1 MPIYTDENLPK
12 QESWQL
18 PQTQVYQP
26 TLRDQII
33 AAYNTPNRM
42 PTASNEFSRG
52 LTSTSL
58 NLQASEARQRQ
69 LEALRAKNYALADE
83 YKRQADDLEQQAY
96 VNAPINQNFTDALES
111 PSRLPGWAMGA
122 LGSMVPT
129 VLPTLASGA
138 AGAFGAGRLAKKF
151 GLDQAKA
158 QALGGW
164 AGGTI
169 PAYQMERNEAISE
182 AMANPEIMAN
192 RSLDEI
198 ANAAMVKG
206 GLAAGMEALVPAAAG
221 GFMRGASKVLPRG
234 VNRLA
239 KGEVLP
245 AAGTE
250 FLTEGAQSLIGQ
262 STQNYLEG
270 KSLTDYDWTQ
280 ALNEA
285 AAGAVG
291 GAGMAAPGALG
302 RAGYNWAQRNK
313 ENIADKAQA
322 LGQTITNTVT
332 GNATQ
337 QDAQNAQE
345 FANEVKQE
353 VAVNEA
359 ASETTPAN
367 TQPAQEPPQAE
378 MPARNIEPGNIPSVD
393 KLVQGQTDE
402 QVTPTSVEPTMNV
415 AAEEQ
420 VTPSSV
426 EQSAGVAAE
435 EQITPTN
442 YTEEV
447 ISSLYKNRQAG
458 IGIKKTIAAIKPKYK
473 GQTSLGKNKVDAYK
487 AIAGKFKNLNSM
499 HKSVSIVS
507 NFAEALE
514 TFGEDFANNV
524 LNGRDLKEAIQISK
538 ARGLKYGDKVILF
551 TDNNIDDNQLFGTFL
566 HEVGVHKGLRT
577 VFTDQDFQTTVNQI
591 EKWALTVG
599 DIELQE
605 LASRAINNVRDNPV
619 YLQQSF
625 EKQQEEIVANF
636 ISEAIDAGYTP
647 SFVKDAGDNTRL
659 NKKLVALLDSI
670 FDKIKKLLI
679 SIKLKPESFTAQ
691 ELVDLVWGMAG
702 KTVNNQL
709 GEFTNNEQQQ
719 TAKEETNERVEE
731 EQKARI
737 ESAKEILA
745 DLDNTIA
752 IHQLENLDNDFIDM
766 SGVFDN
772 IVEDENAW
780 LNIDNKKLENA
791 KQVIETLAKNPE
803 YLSDS
808 VNAILQR
815 EITGEGL
822 QDGQTPFDYFRIA
835 EEIRAL
841 PENEK
846 SVIRAYWFDEF
857 VNKNFNTASQE
868 ARDTVSFSLP
878 INDNFVIPF
887 YKKFISE
894 LVRTHDSI
902 RNVET
907 GAQVN
912 FSENVF
918 DSVIDSG
925 YTEDGKSFIEQD
937 ERTIDRNLTEI
948 IGQKSQNFL
957 GFIRLLSQD
966 FPKSNKNAQAAIA
979 NAHVALVDS
988 FGPRALP
995 ILENLKN
1002 FIENLAAGEYT
1013 KDVASDRLL
1022 HIIFGGDTVV
1032 DPNSDKLYGQEK
1044 RIELKKLEFL
1054 KTVILKVRNEVEDIE
1069 DLHFKVVL
1077 EEALQ
1082 EKAKAVWNDLKNKV
1096 ENASTNEE
1104 RIEFQRRLNDLERK
1118 FYTAL
1123 NEYYKIQLPSNKKQ
1137 DALIERV
1144 NNVLQN
1150 NLDWVQDYLNKAQIE
1165 GLENVFVKSEITG
1178 KWEFRN
1184 NKLEDATAFKD
1195 LLDKIFSKIKE
1206 FRANLGF
1213 VKFIKKAG
1221 VKVRKLGNRIEYFV
1235 GGKWTSN
1242 ENDPALEEIGLLA
1255 RTNPVLNEHFNYPYT
1270 KLWSSHRVKDLR
1282 KNGKEKTISIV
1293 IPSATERKAKGD
1305 PDFILSKENI
1315 KRLATI
1321 RRQINGDT
1329 RKSNLQKELERR
1341 DEVIK
1346 KFNTYFINLPVLSQ
1360 RAVLKVQRGANLPSF
1375 ISDIEADRAQHLGYS
1390 QKELQGRIL
1399 NVQRVFDEAVLNALK
1414 HFGVKG
1420 KSRKLADEKT
1430 LLSENFQLGLKR
1442 FRVDLEK
1449 EIAKLK
1455 IKEAREQK
1463 TGELSH
1469 TDWKEWN
1476 EDAYHKE
1483 NATLSPDE
1491 QVLMRTGSEHITIVR
1506 DKRKFDVLT
1515 DLYALSGFLSDKNVF
1530 KLNEK
1535 GEEEHFLPNHL
1546 VLQHNWVTRHKL
1558 ANAGFRNLRQV
1569 EKDLLG
1575 NEILPR
1581 LQNDGYCLDT
1591 VDLVTAS
1598 LLEVV
1603 EHDGISIEQVIN
1615 DPYKLGKAL
1624 TQYAPYWALRKINDI
1639 QDPDIKANL
1648 KNLFAEAFMVKGL
1661 SREDRELAEKTNAD
1675 AYAVALMQIN
1685 KNRGSFFFTV
1695 RTDIKGVIAPEAL
1708 EAALL
1713 INYYMALDKN
1723 QSYGYVV
1730 ISTDDRVGRGNFN
1743 WRSIVQPVPFRT
1755 DFINRF
1761 LGKTGQLQSIY
1772 GEKNQEEVKQ
1782 ELLRDADKVIIFH
1795 GLDRPVGRNQGLGIV
1810 RQQIDE
1816 EGNFI
1821 RDEKGNFRE
1830 YVPNVTSKG
1839 KIGISIN
1846 SLIDMVS
1853 KDQQNEEQSL
1863 LKKLG
1868 SAIAAFYDMDAP
1880 RDHFPTSKAFF
1891 RENLS
1896 TTKQG
1901 IYPGY
1906 SMIITEEMFQNRNAE
1921 FKDVELWLNGEP
1933 EEFDDKTYAVIY
1945 SEDAAGNKILRGIK
1959 GGKESKE
1966 YLFNEPPTDDETA
1979 RVVKAFSSILP
1990 GDFYYGMI
1998 FPLDTKLRW
2007 TEDGYTTTYEEII
2020 SGHSYLKSL
2029 KEDFTYVKEHTK
2041 PALRY
2046 IQAVFDEYFTPKNG
2060 VPYATRGTFTFEMP
2074 LIENLKTAIEN
2085 NYLYS
2090 NPNIDK
2096 KNFIEQDKAV
2106 QHANRIVDF
2115 LENGGIQNIFK
2126 QNVGLSI
2133 EQAGENILNFWKENI
2148 GDNGAENP
2156 LQYVKGQKIMANP
2169 ALFMRDY
2176 FVTPFQESERR
2187 IYQNKPDSIDYL
2199 QKKLSFVY
2207 QNYYNKLYN
2216 KYIYEFDQEN
2226 FILSYQ
2232 NYYIDKI
2239 VKQNKTLSMDKD
2251 EEDLLYKEAKAAYDA
2266 DINKKQRFKKEYQ
2279 RYIKNKKNIKP
2290 LTFEE
2295 FIKSDE
2301 KNKYGN
2307 KIESGD
2313 KIFDSITA
2321 KKLIEE
2327 ILLKNT
2333 IRKLNSFDITKVFS
2347 FGNLR
2352 EDANGNFK
2360 IDFKIKDER
2369 WLDEYNTF
2377 LKLIVDKDLGLWN
2390 EIKEQHKAAGKNINS
2405 GNASEKENPHEQ
2417 PNVGTLREKKN
2428 QEQREAEKQKVL
2440 DDYLATKEIPIFR
2453 HDIYYGALELYKAFR
2468 MDGKPDMTPVEAE
2481 GRYDWRSETG
2491 DRGEDILTMALR
2503 ETNPYK
2509 YIEQNANQV
2518 QIQSFQN
2525 KDGDWYKWIDKK
2537 IADSENYR
2545 SIIPLSDHLDPEYD
2559 GRKENVSDYKSH
2571 RNSYFNY
2578 DLIKTYPD
2586 EKRLTFED
2594 VQKSLKNE
2602 NDFLSIYKTL
2612 AERNGRAAFL
2622 KEDIHPLYKGYNA
2635 VPRITDVTPPFD
2647 ILQQYIYRNPEI
2659 KLKNM
2664 KGNFE
2669 LNRRTGLYNKLRY
2682 GLKDKDIE
2690 KILKNNN
2697 LDFNEIKKFVIENT
2711 NAHRESY
2718 LKTMREYF
2726 DNPELY
2732 SYVPMAQEEIT
2743 KETLNATKADEN
2755 DLGIYAE
2762 QIRLSFKDE
2771 KEKELF
2777 EKGFS
2782 RIVQF
2787 ARTGLNERGA
2797 PYSDRLAKNDLLRLY
2812 KRFNPEHSSLGY
2824 YEFFDKVE
2832 PLLYQKDFTKAE
2844 VEQAQLNLLEYLKSY
2859 ISKAPDVEINIP
2871 DDNPISITINEAVNK
2886 FDEII
2891 GGAPTIGG
2899 AYDQKT
2905 LNRLRGLYRK
2915 IAPTGDIKGEANFI
2929 NAAKPLLQN
2938 EINNGENQVQAL
2950 QDVQDIITQTVKKT
2964 GRKIEKEKT
2973 KELALNE
2980 TKESLFGKER
2990 KTDKKTENKVLQ
3002 DFKDALNNEDE
3013 VIFLAFKPDDPFS
3026 PAASASGSLKVAFQR
3041 IFSESDVNR
3050 KGESLAQYF
3059 ANIMRGGDWDKTKRE
3074 FVDTNVKFDSET
3086 HTAILQLDKELLKEI
3101 RAEFYDIK
3109 DQVQTT
3115 EIKARMD
3122 KAFDNM
3128 LTALAYMHKSYKD
3141 SNLEENKAQLSG
3153 LRTDIE
3159 QYVDKTLALGYDAA
3173 DKEFTKSYTQRFDAR
3188 HDLKKYD
3195 SYNNTR
3201 TRIINDINTYLHE
3214 YYNDPDKKE
3223 TARNAIIA
3231 YFLSQETKPL
3241 LKEKQRS
3248 DFNAK
3253 FSDVFFDS
3261 VKPSKD
3267 AAQDAENYIRH
3278 VLGDEVTT
3286 NIFHA
3291 AKDFIGS
3298 FEEKDGK
3305 KIINL
3310 AMSGDILST
3319 AHHEAMHAFMSTLK
3333 TTKPYLYDKMMKFSS
3348 RYKDE
3353 VVKVLKKYKA
3363 DKAIE
3368 SALNDPEELA
3378 AYTYQLSMAGLIPQN
3393 ALTKKMVGKLG
3404 QMWLRVAGM
3413 FNNAIAQQA
3422 RDNVDNLEAETKLA
3436 ALYRRFNA
3444 GEYTHSRDTF
3454 WQALEQDFVTKQRN
3468 KTIAKTIEILG
3479 QWGDKLVN
3487 ASDAVLRRANI
3498 PALTQ
3503 LADLFYSDVVD
3514 RDMSENL
3521 KKGTTGDALLKYRQL
3536 RSKWRNSYNN
3546 IIKDLSDADKD
3557 KIRIAMLYKNPV
3569 EGRDTLKDERLK
3581 NAYNEIF
3588 NMFDKIYDD
3597 MIELGAHKRER
3608 IWGLR
3613 DNGKEGWL
3621 TRWVPITGKDK
3632 FNDFPYLWNQ
3642 NAIRENR
3649 IEFTNLLTKEIE
3661 AAIKDGRFKSD
3672 LPSYDD
3678 KGNKIDYR
3686 ERAWAEELV
3695 ATMLGEKITAED
3707 IENRYFWVQ
3716 SNPFGQEAM
3725 REENLGFIR
3734 DRVQFEKFFEK
3745 SMDAV
3750 IAEFIIR
3757 GSKIAV
3763 FQNVFGV
3770 GKNNK
3775 ITELLDTARVAL
3787 AKEKK
3792 LDLIKDKAEIDKL
3805 MRPYERAVDS
3815 MCGILGNNISPQ
3827 LRQINAMGVS
3837 YQNFRLLALSLFASF
3852 QDVVGLAI
3860 HGGSIKDQWEGFIR
3874 GLREI
3879 KNTWTKTESKD
3890 EYIKLAEAFGVVD
3903 PLSAVG
3909 SVAELEGTQHL
3920 TGKWAKLS
3928 QAFFRWN
3935 GLEGWTRGIKA
3946 QAFVIAERKI
3956 KHWAKEG
3963 LNAKNKYDALLF
3975 KRCFGDKDPLSIE
3988 LEEDGSIKN
3997 TLENAAAVNR
4007 IVADMIMTPTEANR
4021 PVWANDPHYMLF
4033 AQLKT
4038 FSYTLHRVML
4048 RGLGEQFRLGNVR
4061 PAGVALAG
4069 MVPVALTGYV
4079 IKEMILSMWDDDDD
4093 TDWKFEPKNL
4103 IPYSIDR
4110 SGLGGIPLMYMND
4123 ILNVDP
4129 IRMLGPTF
4137 DQIQNILSIPL
4148 RGWDPSWFPGK
4159 VAYTHTTKNEL
4170 VSALPAS
4177 TIIRTFPG
4185 MYDK

>member
-1 MPIYTDENLPK
+1 MAIYDDNSLTRLYDTPLPQRANPTLQDSMAMAYQPQSPWGYDRSADLSEFRKGLQSTSYSLRASAARKEALQALENNNPARAKQLENDALTLEQRAAETAPRK
-12 QESWQL
+12 QEFLDAW
-18 PQTQVYQP
+18 
-26 TLRDQII
+26 
-33 AAYNTPNRM
+33 NNG
-42 PTASNEFSRG
+42 G
-52 LTSTSL
+52 LS
-58 NLQASEARQRQ
+58 
-69 LEALRAKNYALADE
+69 D
-83 YKRQADDLEQQAY
+83 
-96 VNAPINQNFTDALES
+96 
-111 PSRLPGWAMGA
+111 WAMGTLGSAVPTAIPPILAGLATALPVGRLATA
-122 LGSMVPT
+122 LGAGT
-129 VLPTLASGA
+129 KLASKIAGA
-138 AGAFGAGRLAKKF
+138 AGFGGAYY
-151 GLDQAKA
+151 
-158 QALGGW
+158 
-164 AGGTI
+164 
-169 PAYQMERNEAISE
+169 PSYQMESAEAAAE
-182 AMANPEIMAN
+182 AMRDPEIMAK
-192 RSLDEI
+192 RTPGEILDT
-198 ANAAMVKG
+198 AMYKG
-206 GLAAGMEALVPAAAG
+206 LTAGAMEALVPAGVAG
-221 GFMRGASKVLPRG
+221 VGRGLLKAGVTLPRG
-234 VNRLA
+234 VRNLA
-239 KGEVLP
+239 KGEVIP

-262 STQNYLEG
+262 AAQKNLRGESM
-270 KSLTDYDWTQ
+270 TDNYDWTQ
-280 ALNEA
+280 TFNEA
-285 AAGAVG
+285 MAGMVG

-322 LGQTITNTVT
+322 LGQTISNTVT
-332 GNATQ
+332 GNANQ
-337 QDAQNAQE
+337 QNAQE
-345 FANEVKQE
+345 FANEVKKE
-353 VAVNEA
+353 ADINAANEA
-359 ASETTPAN
+359 ATVNTPAEN
-367 TQPAQEPPQAE
+367 IQSAAQTVQEAPQAE
-378 MPARNIEPGNIPSVD
+378 TPARNIEPGNIPSVD
-393 KLVQGQTDE
+393 KLVNRQIGEET
-402 QVTPTSVEPTMNV
+402 VEPTV
-415 AAEEQ
+415 AVSAEEQ
-420 VTPSSV
+420 VAPTNV
-426 EQSAGVAAE
+426 EQSINVTAE
-435 EQITPTN
+435 KQITPTN
-442 YTEEV
+442 YTEEL
-447 ISSLYKNRQAG
+447 ITSLYKNPQAD
-458 IGIKKTIAAIKPKYK
+458 IKKTIATIKPKYK

-487 AIAGKFKNLNSM
+487 AIASKFKNLNSM

-514 TFGEDFANNV
+514 TFGADFANTV
-524 LNGRDLKEAIQISK
+524 LKGRSVNEAIKISK

-551 TDNNIDDNQLFGTFL
+551 TDNNVDDNQLFGTFL

-577 VFTDQDFQTTVNQI
+577 VFTDKDFQTTVDQI

-605 LASRAINNVRDNPV
+605 LASRAINNVRDNPI
-619 YLQQSF
+619 YLQQSL

-647 SFVKDAGDNTRL
+647 SFVKDAGDNTKL
-659 NKKLVALLDSI
+659 NKKLVALLDAI
-670 FDKIKKLLI
+670 FDKIKKLLT

-691 ELVDLVWGMAG
+691 ELVDLIWGMAS

-709 GEFTNNEQQQ
+709 GEFTNQQS
-719 TAKEETNERVEE
+719 AKKETNEQVEE
-731 EQKARI
+731 EQKART

-766 SGVFDN
+766 SSVFDN
-772 IVEDENAW
+772 VVEDENAW
-780 LNIDNKKLENA
+780 LNLDNKKLENA
-791 KQVIETLAKNPE
+791 KRVIETLAENPE

-808 VNAILQR
+808 INVILQR
-815 EITGEGL
+815 EITGNGL
-822 QDGQTPFDYFRIA
+822 QEGQTPFDYFRIA

-846 SVIRAYWFDEF
+846 TTIRAYWFDEF
-857 VNKNFNTASQE
+857 VNKNFNTANQE
-868 ARDTVSFSLP
+868 TRDAVSFSLP

-887 YKKFISE
+887 YKKFLSE

-907 GAQVN
+907 GARIK
-912 FSENVF
+912 FSENVL

-925 YTEDGKSFIEQD
+925 YAEDGKSFIEQD
-937 ERTIDRNLTEI
+937 ERMIDRNLTAILE
-948 IGQKSQNFL
+948 QKRQTFL
-957 GFIRLLSQD
+957 GFIKLLSKD
-966 FPKSNKNAQAAIA
+966 FPKNNKDAQAAIA
-979 NAHVALVDS
+979 NAHVALIDS

-1022 HIIFGGDTVV
+1022 HVIFGGDAVV
-1032 DPNSDKLYGQEK
+1032 DPNSNKLYGQEK

-1069 DLHFKVVL
+1069 YLHFKVVL

-1082 EKAKAVWNDLKNKV
+1082 ERPKAVWNDLKNRV
-1096 ENASTNEE
+1096 ENATNDEE
-1104 RIEFQRRLNDLERK
+1104 RIKYQRSLNDLEEK

-1137 DALIERV
+1137 DALIEKV

-1165 GLENVFVKSEITG
+1165 GLENVFVKNEITG

-1184 NKLEDATAFKD
+1184 NKLEDAAAFKD
-1195 LLDKIFSKIKE
+1195 LLTKIFVKIKE
-1206 FRANLGF
+1206 FRKNLGF

-1221 VKVRKLGNRIEYFV
+1221 VKVRKLGNRVEYFV

-1255 RTNPVLNEHFNYPYT
+1255 RTNPILNENFNYPYT
-1270 KLWSSHRVKDLR
+1270 KLWSSHRVKDLAR
-1282 KNGKEKTISIV
+1282 NGKEKTISIF
-1293 IPSATERKAKGD
+1293 IPSTTERKAKGD
-1305 PDFILSKENI
+1305 PDFILSQENI
-1315 KRLATI
+1315 KRLRAI
-1321 RRQINGDT
+1321 SQQINGIKKDA
-1329 RKSNLQKELERR
+1329 LEKELERR
-1341 DEVIK
+1341 AEVIE
-1346 KFNTYFINLPVLSQ
+1346 KFNTYFTNLPVLTQ
-1360 RAVLKVQRGANLPSF
+1360 RAVLKVQRGGNLPAF
-1375 ISDIEADRAQHLGYS
+1375 ISDMEADKAQFLGYS

-1420 KSRKLADEKT
+1420 KNRKLADEKT

-1442 FRVDLEK
+1442 FRADLEK
-1449 EIAKLK
+1449 EISKLK

-1483 NATLSPDE
+1483 NANLSPDE
-1491 QVLMRTGSEHITIVR
+1491 KVLMRTGAEHITIVR

-1515 DLYALSGFLSDKNVF
+1515 DLYSLSGFLSDKNVF
-1530 KLNEK
+1530 KINEK
-1535 GEEEHFLPNHL
+1535 GEQEHFLPNHL

-1558 ANAGFRNLRQV
+1558 SGVGFRNLKQV

-1575 NEILPR
+1575 NEIIPR
-1581 LQNDGYCLDT
+1581 LQNEGYCLDT

-1603 EHDGISIEQVIN
+1603 EHDGISIEQVVN

-1624 TQYAPYWALRKINDI
+1624 TQYAPYWALRKIHDI

-1648 KNLFAEAFMVKGL
+1648 KNLFSEAFMVKGL
-1661 SREDRELAEKTNAD
+1661 SREERELAEKTNGD
-1675 AYAVALMQIN
+1675 AYSIALMQIN
-1685 KNRGSFFFTV
+1685 RNRGSFFFTV
-1695 RTDIKGVIAPEAL
+1695 RTDLKGGIVPEAL

-1723 QSYGYVV
+1723 QAYGYVV

-1761 LGKTGQLQSIY
+1761 LDKSGQLQSVY
-1772 GEKNQEEVKQ
+1772 GEKNQDEVKQ

-1795 GLDRPVGRNQGLGIV
+1795 GLERPVGRNQGLGIV

-1830 YVPNVTSKG
+1830 YVPNITSNG
-1839 KIGISIN
+1839 KLGISIN
-1846 SLIDMVS
+1846 SLIDMIS
-1853 KDQQNEEQSL
+1853 KDQQSEEQSL

-1880 RDHFPTSKAFF
+1880 RDHFPTSKVFF
-1891 RENLS
+1891 RENLN

-1901 IYPGY
+1901 LYPGY

-1921 FKDVELWLNGEP
+1921 FEDVELWLNGQP
-1933 EEFDDKTYAVIY
+1933 EKFDTKTYAVIFD
-1945 SEDAAGNKILRGIK
+1945 EDAAGNKILRGVK
-1959 GGKESKE
+1959 GGKEGKE
-1966 YLFNEPPTDDETA
+1966 YLFNEPPTNDETA

-2007 TEDGYTTTYEEII
+2007 TEDGVTTTYEEII
-2020 SGHSYLKSL
+2020 SGHKYLKSL
-2029 KEDFTYVKEHTK
+2029 KEDFRYVKEHTK
-2041 PALRY
+2041 PSLRY

-2060 VPYATRGTFTFEMP
+2060 IPYATRGSFTFEAP
-2074 LIENLKTAIEN
+2074 LITNLKTVIEN
-2085 NYLYS
+2085 NFLYS
-2090 NPNIDK
+2090 NPNVDK
-2096 KNFIEQDKAV
+2096 KNFIEQDKAM
-2106 QHANRIVDF
+2106 QHVNRIAEF
-2115 LENGGIQNIFK
+2115 LENGGIQNIFR

-2148 GDNGAENP
+2148 GDNGTENP
-2156 LQYVKGQKIMANP
+2156 LQYVKGQKTMANP
-2169 ALFMRDY
+2169 ALFIRDY
-2176 FVTPFQESERR
+2176 FITPFQELERR
-2187 IYQNKPDSIDYL
+2187 VYKNKPATIEEL
-2199 QKKLSFVY
+2199 QEEKFITIGEI
-2207 QNYYNKLYN
+2207 NKWADN
-2216 KYIYEFDQEN
+2216 EFARN
-2226 FILSYQ
+2226 FIDTETLKRISEELTL
-2232 NYYIDKI
+2232 
-2239 VKQNKTLSMDKD
+2239 KQ
-2251 EEDLLYKEAKAAYDA
+2251 
-2266 DINKKQRFKKEYQ
+2266 I
-2279 RYIKNKKNIKP
+2279 
-2290 LTFEE
+2290 
-2295 FIKSDE
+2295 
-2301 KNKYGN
+2301 
-2307 KIESGD
+2307 
-2313 KIFDSITA
+2313 
-2321 KKLIEE
+2321 
-2327 ILLKNT
+2327 
-2333 IRKLNSFDITKVFS
+2333 IRKLNSFDINKVFS

-2360 IDFKIKDER
+2360 VDFKIKDER
-2369 WLDEYNTF
+2369 WLDAYNAF
-2377 LKLIVDKDLGLWN
+2377 LKHIIDKNLGLWN
-2390 EIKEQHKAAGKNINS
+2390 EIKEQYKAAGKNINS

-2417 PNVGTLREKKN
+2417 PNARTLREKKN
-2428 QEQREAEKQKVL
+2428 QEQRDAEKQKVL
-2440 DDYLATKEIPIFR
+2440 DDYLNTKEIPIFR
-2453 HDIYYGALELYKAFR
+2453 HDVYYGALELYKALR
-2468 MDGKPDMTPVEAE
+2468 MDGKPDMTPIEAE

-2491 DRGEDILTMALR
+2491 DRGEDIFTMALR
-2503 ETNPYK
+2503 ALDPYK

-2525 KDGDWYKWIDKK
+2525 KDGEWYEWVDKK
-2537 IADSENYR
+2537 IANSESYR

-2559 GRKENVSDYKSH
+2559 GRKENSSAYISPIVAKFDYDSIKS
-2571 RNSYFNY
+2571 
-2578 DLIKTYPD
+2578 YPK
-2586 EKRLTFED
+2586 EKILSFED
-2594 VQKSLKNE
+2594 VQEALIKNKE
-2602 NDFLSIYKTL
+2602 NEFLSIYKTL
-2612 AERNGRAAFL
+2612 AERQERVAFL
-2622 KEDIHPLYKGYNA
+2622 KEDIHGLFESYIKIPKINENTFKRNIFQYYIRINSIMSLKNAEAYIDNESYKKY
-2635 VPRITDVTPPFD
+2635 DF
-2647 ILQQYIYRNPEI
+2647 I
-2659 KLKNM
+2659 KLK
-2664 KGNFE
+2664 
-2669 LNRRTGLYNKLRY
+2669 LNIS
-2682 GLKDKDIE
+2682 DKDIE
-2690 KILKNNN
+2690 KILKENN
-2697 LDFNEIKKFVIENT
+2697 LDFNEIKKQVVEYIN
-2711 NAHRESY
+2711 NRKESL
-2718 LKTMREYF
+2718 LKKMREYF
-2726 DNPELY
+2726 DKLELY
-2732 SYVPMAQEEIT
+2732 SYENVSQEENT
-2743 KETLNATKADEN
+2743 KDMLNATKADEN
-2755 DLGIYAE
+2755 DLGIYGE

-2777 EKGFS
+2777 EKGFF

-2787 ARTGLNERGA
+2787 AKTGLNERGA
-2797 PYSDRLAKNDLLRLY
+2797 PYSDKLAKNDLLKLY
-2812 KRFNPEHSSLGY
+2812 KRFNSEHSSLGY

-2832 PLLYQKDFTKAE
+2832 PLLYQKEFTRAE
-2844 VEQAQLNLLEYLKSY
+2844 VEQAQLNLLEDLKSY
-2859 ISKAPDVEINIP
+2859 INKAPDVEINIP
-2871 DDNPISITINEAVNK
+2871 DDHPISIIINDAVNK

-2891 GGAPTIGG
+2891 EQAPTIGG
-2899 AYDQKT
+2899 AYDAKT

-2929 NAAKPLLQN
+2929 NAVKPLLQN
-2938 EINNGENQVQAL
+2938 EINDGETQVQAV

-2964 GRKIEKEKT
+2964 GKKLKKKEAD
-2973 KELALNE
+2973 EPSLNE

-3002 DFKDALNNEDE
+3002 DFKNALNNEDE
-3013 VIFLAFKPDDPFS
+3013 VIFLSFKPDDPFS
-3026 PAASASGSLKVAFQR
+3026 PESSVWGSLANTFRR
-3041 IFSESDVNR
+3041 IFSESDINS
-3050 KGESLAQYF
+3050 KGQPLAEYF
-3059 ANIMRGGDWDKTKRE
+3059 ANIMRGE
-3074 FVDTNVKFDSET
+3074 NVKFDPNT
-3086 HTAILQLDKELLKEI
+3086 HTATLLLDKEILKEI
-3101 RAEFYDIK
+3101 RARFYEIK
-3109 DQVQTT
+3109 DEVQTT
-3115 EIKARMD
+3115 EVKARMD
-3122 KAFDNM
+3122 KAFNNM
-3128 LTALAYMHKSYKD
+3128 LTALAYMHQSYKD
-3141 SNLEENKAQLSG
+3141 SNLEKNKEQLAS
-3153 LRTDIE
+3153 LRADIE
-3159 QYVDKTLALGYDAA
+3159 QYVDKTLALGFDAA
-3173 DKEFTKSYTQRFDAR
+3173 DKEFSKSYTQRFDAR
-3188 HDLKKYD
+3188 HDLKKYN

-3201 TRIINDINTYLHE
+3201 KRIINDINTYLYE
-3214 YYNDPDKKE
+3214 YYNDSDKKE
-3223 TARNAIIA
+3223 AARNAIIA
-3231 YFLSQETKPL
+3231 YFLSQETKPRL
-3241 LKEKQRS
+3241 QQEKRA

-3253 FSDVFFDS
+3253 FSNVFFDS
-3261 VKPSKD
+3261 VKPTKD

-3393 ALTKKMVGKLG
+3393 ALTKKMVGKIG

-3444 GEYTHSRDTF
+3444 GEYSHSQDTF
-3454 WQALEQDFVTKQRN
+3454 WQALEQDFATKQRN
-3468 KTIAKTIEILG
+3468 KTIAKTVEILG

-3503 LADLFYSDVVD
+3503 LADLFYNDVVD
-3514 RDMSENL
+3514 RDMSKNL

-3536 RSKWRNSYNN
+3536 RNKWRNSYNN
-3546 IIKDLSDADKD
+3546 IIKDLSDEDKN
-3557 KIRIAMLYKNPV
+3557 KIRIALLYKNPV

-3581 NAYNEIF
+3581 NTYNEIF

-3613 DNGKEGWL
+3613 DNGEEGWL

-3661 AAIKDGRFKSD
+3661 EAIKDGRFKGD
-3672 LPSYDD
+3672 LPSFDD

-3695 ATMLGEKITAED
+3695 ATMLGEKITKED
-3707 IENRYFWVQ
+3707 MENRYFWVQ

-3734 DRVQFEKFFEK
+3734 DSLKFEKFFEK

-3775 ITELLDTARVAL
+3775 ITELLDAARVEL

-3852 QDVVGLAI
+3852 QDVIGLAI
-3860 HGGSIKDQWEGFIR
+3860 HGGSVKDQWEGFIR

-3879 KNTWTKTESKD
+3879 KNTWTKSESKD
-3890 EYIKLAEAFGVVD
+3890 EYIKLAEAFGIVD

-3963 LNAKNKYDALLF
+3963 LNTKNKYDALLF

-3988 LEEDGSIKN
+3988 LDEDGNIKN
-3997 TLENAAAVNR
+3997 TLENGAAINR

-4061 PAGVALAG
+4061 PAGAALAG

-4110 SGLGGIPLMYMND
+4110 SGIGGIPLMYMND

-4177 TIIRTFPG
+4177 TIIRTFSG